1 MRHRASWLM
10 HAIISLRRLDF
21 PTAFS
26 GKICPHPPGAFA
38 LLQPHNRP
46 GTAVASA
53 TAAEMQ
59 DQVLAH
65 SLGVCE
71 VFEVYN
77 PSIRQTQEIHG
88 NADYQ
93 VSDKRTKK
101 KNSSR
106 SRRRVGQIVSSRG
119 GMWNTPRRMG
129 RLALAGRGGGRGLA
143 YRQLN

>member
-1 MRHRASWLM
+1 MRHRASWQM
-10 HAIISLRRLDF
+10 HANISLRRLDF

-53 TAAEMQ
+53 AATEMQ

-77 PSIRQTQEIHG
+77 PAIWQTQEIHG

-101 KNSSR
+101 KNCRSS
-106 SRRRVGQIVSSRG
+106 S
-119 GMWNTPRRMG
+119 
-129 RLALAGRGGGRGLA
+129 GRGL
-143 YRQLN
+143 Q

>member
-106 SRRRVGQIVSSRG
+106 SRRRVGGSSVRVVGCGIRRG
-119 GMWNTPRRMG
+119 AWGASPLQG
-129 RLALAGRGGGRGLA
+129 EVEGEGLPTG
-143 YRQLN
+143 N

>member
-26 GKICPHPPGAFA
+26 GKVCPHPPCTFA

-53 TAAEMQ
+53 TATEMQ

-77 PSIRQTQEIHG
+77 PSIRQTQEIHAT
-88 NADYQ
+88 ADYQ
-93 VSDKRTKK
+93 VWDKRTKK
-101 KNSSR
+101 KNFCLGDGKAG
-106 SRRRVGQIVSSRG
+106 RRPFAG
-119 GMWNTPRRMG
+119 GDGPP
-129 RLALAGRGGGRGLA
+129 LAL
-143 YRQLN
+143 QTCCC

>member
-1 MRHRASWLM
+1 MLPFWNKYCRRRALMRHRASWQM

-38 LLQPHNRP
+38 LLQPDNRP
-46 GTAVASA
+46 GPAFACA
-53 TAAEMQ
+53 TATEMQ

-77 PSIRQTQEIHG
+77 PAIR
-88 NADYQ
+88 
-93 VSDKRTKK
+93 
-101 KNSSR
+101 
-106 SRRRVGQIVSSRG
+106 
-119 GMWNTPRRMG
+119 
-129 RLALAGRGGGRGLA
+129 
-143 YRQLN
+143 

>member
-93 VSDKRTKK
+93 VSEKRTKK

-106 SRRRVGQIVSSRG
+106 SRRHVGGSDVAAA
-119 GMWNTPRRMG
+119 P
-129 RLALAGRGGGRGLA
+129 L
-143 YRQLN
+143 QLLPNDTEE

>member
-10 HAIISLRRLDF
+10 HAILSLRRLDF

-26 GKICPHPPGAFA
+26 GKICPHPPCTFA

-46 GTAVASA
+46 GTAVTSA
-53 TAAEMQ
+53 TATEMQ

-77 PSIRQTQEIHG
+77 PAVRQTQEIHG
-88 NADYQ
+88 NAEYQ

-101 KNSSR
+101 KNCRFSS
-106 SRRRVGQIVSSRG
+106 
-119 GMWNTPRRMG
+119 
-129 RLALAGRGGGRGLA
+129 GRGL
-143 YRQLN
+143 Q